1 MGEAA
6 GERVHGEKRT
16 AALRTLHKKR
26 KKWGALPVFV
36 FTLLAALLMAPCTAR
51 PAEPPRN
58 AGYFFERAV
67 STKPSIHDVGERIRI
82 AKGIDPDRMA
92 EYSGMHEMVSF
103 PDEPDSAQEDFRDES
118 YGELR
123 AEIRLTYAELASARS
138 QADEV
143 RRSMELLR
151 QIVETSNM
159 LYATGKID
167 QAQALRAQIEWER
180 LSETLLLLEK
190 REKVFSIRLDILTG
204 DTVESVIPPLEPLR
218 EYTPVFDTRE
228 LTEAYKSRRFLEKF
242 QQLILPDPQTFT
254 GEELHA
260 DFDGE
265 ADAFVSVT
273 RISLETLSLQA
284 LRYRTALIPRAEQ
297 AHAARL
303 EAYKTGKL
311 DFPALLEGLRE
322 LLEMRKEYQAMLG
335 ELHVQ
340 KARLESATGR
350 ALY

>member
-6 GERVHGEKRT
+6 GNWADGERR
-16 AALRTLHKKR
+16 AAACCTLQIER
-26 KKWGALPVFV
+26 KKVGTLRAFVLALIVALFV
-36 FTLLAALLMAPCTAR
+36 APGTAR

-103 PDEPDSAQEDFRDES
+103 PDDPDSAQEDFREES
-118 YGELR
+118 HSDLR
-123 AEIRLTYAELASARS
+123 AEIRLTYAELVSARS
-138 QADEV
+138 QGDEV

-151 QIVETSNM
+151 QIVEMSNM

-180 LSETLLLLEK
+180 LSETLLQLEK
-190 REKVFSIRLDILTG
+190 RDKVFSIRMDILTG

-218 EYTPVFDTRE
+218 EYSPVFDTRE

-242 QQLILPDPQTFT
+242 QKLILPDPQTFT

-265 ADAFVSVT
+265 ADAFVSVA
-273 RISLETLSLQA
+273 RISLETLSIQA

-350 ALY
+350 ALD